1 MIELSNEDEL
11 NLTPKLP
18 ENRIN
23 KIGKSPINMST
34 LSKVIKRKINNNLL
48 HKSQKLQ
55 KDKDRFI
62 LDYHRNSINNINN
75 FRTDLPNLMTSLTPI
90 ERNNYKRI
98 TMIKNKSQG
107 NKNTYIS
114 RNIDSSMLNYYNTD
128 NINFFENEQLNN
140 TLQLKKLIKCKNN
153 KYIENDINLSQI
165 LYKKNKNNI
174 SIGNNLYSRNI
185 DNISNK
191 NNLNSTFLT
200 NITSTTKNNN
210 RLKFT
215 FNKKNLMHTIKKPSK
230 INLEKKNLK
239 YKIPLD
245 IINNYN
251 YGKKKILN
259 DIIEEVPGNIRKLN
273 IKQRNNKSLNKEI
286 IDCSNIEIQNNEK
299 EEIQNNNSKAFL
311 ENTLIAFNGLVS
323 QAQELGQI
331 LIDNKEL
338 INSKNKNELNIS
350 NNINNI
356 NNINDINVNSKLNKL
371 NQEIKN
377 EHKTVEE
384 LQKIN
389 SDLNNKIN
397 LFNENTLQYEKK
409 VKELVTVINQIKN
422 NNNISNSNSNSDK
435 TSHGTFNNNMVIKDN
450 INNFLLE
457 NKPKKKKKKFGF
469 VETIFMKD
477 DKFEMINKPKPPK
490 YEVFNSYNLTIK
502 KASKEP
508 KLIFVNINKDNN
520 VKEFIDK
527 PTVEEY
533 QDAAS
538 QIANEII
545 IESLISMKD
554 EDENL

>member
-18 ENRIN
+18 ENKIN

-34 LSKVIKRKINNNLL
+34 LSKVIKRKMNNNLL

-55 KDKDRFI
+55 KDRDKFI

-75 FRTDLPNLMTSLTPI
+75 FRTDLPNIMTSLTPI
-90 ERNNYKRI
+90 EKNNYKRI
-98 TMIKNKSQG
+98 SMIKNKSQG

-114 RNIDSSMLNYYNTD
+114 RNFDSSMLNYYNSD
-128 NINFFENEQLNN
+128 NINFFENDQLNN
-140 TLQLKKLIKCKNN
+140 TLQLKKIIKGKNN
-153 KYIENDINLSQI
+153 KYNDNDMNLSQI

-191 NNLNSTFLT
+191 NNLNSNYLT
-200 NITSTTKNNN
+200 NITSTTKNNGK
-210 RLKFT
+210 LKFT
-215 FNKKNLMHTIKKPSK
+215 LNKKNLMHTIKKPSK

-245 IINNYN
+245 LINNYN

-273 IKQRNNKSLNKEI
+273 IKQRNNKSLNKEV

-299 EEIQNNNSKAFL
+299 EELKNNNSKAFI

-338 INSKNKNELNIS
+338 INSKNKNELNIN

-397 LFNENTLQYEKK
+397 LFNENTLQYENK

-422 NNNISNSNSNSDK
+422 NNNISNSNSNSDNL
-435 TSHGTFNNNMVIKDN
+435 SHGTTNNNVVFKDN

-477 DKFEMINKPKPPK
+477 DKFEMINKPKPPQ
-490 YEVFNSYNLTIK
+490 YEIFNNDNLTIK
-502 KASKEP
+502 KTFKEP

-520 VKEFIDK
+520 GKEFKDK
-527 PTVEEY
+527 PTVEDY
-533 QDAAS
+533 QDAAE

-545 IESLISMKD
+545 IESLISMKN
-554 EDENL
+554 EDEN